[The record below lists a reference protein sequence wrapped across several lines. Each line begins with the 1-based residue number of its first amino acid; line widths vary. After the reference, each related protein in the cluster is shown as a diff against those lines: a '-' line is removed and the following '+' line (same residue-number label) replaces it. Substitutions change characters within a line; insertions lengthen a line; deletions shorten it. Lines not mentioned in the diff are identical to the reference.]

1 MVMNLVNDLMLC
13 IVNLLVKPI
22 VLFCFGSESFC
33 CCMSQ
38 KKERLLKRKH
48 REDMLLN
55 DLKKS
60 CIVGITRTCR
70 IRAPVNY
77 TFGIE

>member
-1 MVMNLVNDLMLC
+1 ML
-13 IVNLLVKPI
+13 
-22 VLFCFGSESFC
+22 
-33 CCMSQ
+33 Q

-48 REDMLLN
+48 REEMLLN
-55 DLKKS
+55 DFKKP

-77 TFGIE
+77 TFGIIPFTTLLGIEINCF